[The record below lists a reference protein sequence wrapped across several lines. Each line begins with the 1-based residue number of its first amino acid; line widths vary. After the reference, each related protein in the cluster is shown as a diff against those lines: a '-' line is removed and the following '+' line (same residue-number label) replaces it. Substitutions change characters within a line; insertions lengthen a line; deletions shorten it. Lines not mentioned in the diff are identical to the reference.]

1 MSNQGKS
8 KQILVDLAKK
18 ILNENSDKNFDSN
31 PEESNTQ
38 EETIEDKDI
47 RSSPFTYDMLAKKK
61 GEQTLAE
68 RKKLLDILR
77 HLFSIQLIAMNII
90 VFLAIIWCI
99 FDFPYL
105 KSINQDSLN
114 NIVGLIKFYVGA
126 VLAELLSGI
135 IYIVKKV
142 FSDKT
147 IEKLASENKK

>member
-38 EETIEDKDI
+38 EETIEYKDI
-47 RSSPFTYDMLAKKK
+47 SPFTYDMLAKKK

-68 RKKLLDILR
+68 RKKLLDILH

>member
-1 MSNQGKS
+1 MSNQFKS
-8 KQILVDLAKK
+8 KQILFDIAKNIK
-18 ILNENSDKNFDSN
+18 YENSAKNFNSN

-47 RSSPFTYDMLAKKK
+47 RSFPFTYDMLAKKK

-99 FDFPYL
+99 FDFPFL

-114 NIVGLIKFYVGA
+114 SIVGLIKFYVGA
-126 VLAELLSGI
+126 VLAELLGGI
-135 IYIVKKV
+135 IYIVHNV
-142 FSDKT
+142 FSDKI
-147 IEKLASENKK
+147 IEKLASKNK